1 MRFVTL
7 CLLAACSGAPKP
19 ATPAEQKGPPAP
31 ARTEI
36 VIARGTAVVIDGV
49 LDPDEWRDAK
59 TVSLE
64 VEPGW
69 SATVR
74 FKHDGTALAFA
85 FDGLRR
91 GEDARYPEIMLDAK
105 HDGGLVWTADD
116 WWFHASFRDCW
127 SAGKYNDYA
136 SCIAEAANF
145 RANNYVDQ
153 NASPAAIEIA
163 IPFATLGVASGQEV
177 GIAFDLTDTMKT
189 WSMWPARAQLAVPAS
204 WGTAR
209 IE

>member
-7 CLLAACSGAPKP
+7 GVLAACSQAPQP
-19 ATPAEQKGPPAP
+19 AQPASIAANEL
-31 ARTEI
+31 
-36 VIARGTAVVIDGV
+36 VIPRGTAVEIDGK
-49 LDPDEWRDAK
+49 LGPDEWRDARLV
-59 TVSLE
+59 TLA

-69 SATVR
+69 SAMIR
-74 FKHDGTALAFA
+74 CKHDGTTLAFA
-85 FDGLRR
+85 FDSLRR
-91 GEDARYPEIMLDAK
+91 GEDARFPEIMFDAK

-127 SAGKYNDYA
+127 SAGKYNDYT
-136 SCIAEAANF
+136 SCTAEAASF

-153 NASPAAIEIA
+153 NAAPAAIEIT
-163 IPFATLGVASGQEV
+163 IPFATLGVASGQDV
-177 GIAFDLTDTMKT
+177 GIAFDLTDTQAT